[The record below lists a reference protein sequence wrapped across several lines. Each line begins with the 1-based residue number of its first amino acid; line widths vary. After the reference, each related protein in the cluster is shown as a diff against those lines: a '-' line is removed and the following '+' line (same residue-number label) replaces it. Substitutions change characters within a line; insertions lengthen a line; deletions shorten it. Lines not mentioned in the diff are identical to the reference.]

1 MKKNIGMLALIMMFW
16 FTISFITNIIGP
28 IIPDII
34 NNFHLKDLA
43 LAGFIPTSFFIAYAI
58 MSVPAGMLIDRYG
71 EKLVLL
77 IGFTIPFIGALLFA
91 LFHTYPMLLASC
103 FIIGL
108 GMAMLQTVLNP
119 LQRAVGGEENYA
131 FVAEVAQFV
140 FGVASALSPF
150 VYTYLIDHLSV
161 SQYVAG
167 KNVLIDTLASVTP
180 DNMPW
185 VALYWV
191 FAILLLLMVLSVL
204 IAKFPSIELKEEEK
218 AGSKESYLYLFRQKY
233 VWLFFLGIFCYVSTE
248 QGTAVFMSTFLSKY
262 HGIDPQGAGAHAVSY
277 FWLSMTFGC
286 ILGMILLKFI
296 DSRKLLWSSG
306 FLTIVLLVL
315 ALFGNA
321 AIAVFAFPAVGF
333 SISMMYSI
341 IFSLGMNTAPSN
353 HGSFAGILCSSIV
366 GGAIGPLIISTLSD
380 AFSLRVGMC
389 FIFFTVG
396 YMIFLGFWSKP
407 IINNKT
413 IALKELFHSKK

>member
-1 MKKNIGMLALIMMFW
+1 MKKNIGMLTLIMVFW

-58 MSVPAGMLIDRYG
+58 MSIPAGILIDRYG
-71 EKLVLL
+71 EKLVLS
-77 IGFTIPFIGALLFA
+77 IGFIIPFIGALLFA
-91 LFHTYPMLLASC
+91 LVPTYPVLLTSC

-150 VYTYLIDHLSV
+150 VYTYLISHLSV

-167 KNVLIDTLASVTP
+167 KNVILDALAALTP
-180 DNMPW
+180 DDMPW

-191 FAILLLLMVLSVL
+191 FAILLLIMVLSVL
-204 IAKFPSIELKEEEK
+204 FAKFPSIELKEDEK
-218 AGSKESYLYLFRQKY
+218 AGSKESYLYLFKQKY

-248 QGTAVFMSTFLSKY
+248 QGTADFMSTFLSQY

-306 FLTIVLLVL
+306 FLTVILLVM
-315 ALFGNA
+315 ALFGNTSVS
-321 AIAVFAFPAVGF
+321 VFAFPAVGF

-341 IFSLGMNTAPSN
+341 VFSLGMNTAPSN

-380 AFSLRVGMC
+380 LFSLRVGMC
-389 FIFFTVG
+389 FIFLTVG
-396 YMIFLGFWSKP
+396 YMTFLGFWSKP
-407 IINNKT
+407 LVNNKT
-413 IALKELFHSKK
+413 ITIKELFRAKK